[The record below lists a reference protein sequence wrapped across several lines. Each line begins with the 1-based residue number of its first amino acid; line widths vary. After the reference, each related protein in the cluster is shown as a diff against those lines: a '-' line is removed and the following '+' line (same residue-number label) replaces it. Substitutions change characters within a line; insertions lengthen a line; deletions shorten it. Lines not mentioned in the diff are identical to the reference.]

1 MPVATATMLYAS
13 GVAGLYFIFT
23 IDNARRK
30 GIGAAM
36 TLAPL
41 LDAKEAGYRVGV
53 LGASMMGEP
62 VYRRLGF
69 KEYCRIGLYEWMEG

>member
-1 MPVATATMLYAS
+1 
-13 GVAGLYFIFT
+13 
-23 IDNARRK
+23 
-30 GIGAAM
+30 M

-41 LDAKEAGYRVGV
+41 LDAQEAGYRIGV
-53 LGASMMGEP
+53 LGASSMGEP